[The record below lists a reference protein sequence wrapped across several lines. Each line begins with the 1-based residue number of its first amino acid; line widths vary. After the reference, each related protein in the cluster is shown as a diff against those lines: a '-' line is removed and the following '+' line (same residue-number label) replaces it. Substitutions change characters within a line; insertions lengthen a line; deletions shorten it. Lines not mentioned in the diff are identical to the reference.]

1 MEKSFKLSVKVVI
14 RHNNGRLLLLKRSS
28 NCRSNA
34 GKWDLPGGKIELGES
49 FDRALLREVAE
60 ETGLSI
66 SLQRVVG
73 TARRELADTKV
84 VYLIMEG
91 YLVTGK
97 LQLSEEHSDYL
108 WVNCQELLNL
118 DLVEQFRS
126 FAQVYYA
133 MNLE

>member
-14 RHNNGRLLLLKRSS
+14 RHNGRLLLLKRSS

-34 GKWDLPGGKIELGES
+34 GKWDLPGGKVELGES

-60 ETGLSI
+60 ETGLTI

-73 TARRELADTKV
+73 AAQSELVDTKV

-108 WVNCQELLNL
+108 WVTCQEFLDL

-126 FAQVYYA
+126 FAQAYYA